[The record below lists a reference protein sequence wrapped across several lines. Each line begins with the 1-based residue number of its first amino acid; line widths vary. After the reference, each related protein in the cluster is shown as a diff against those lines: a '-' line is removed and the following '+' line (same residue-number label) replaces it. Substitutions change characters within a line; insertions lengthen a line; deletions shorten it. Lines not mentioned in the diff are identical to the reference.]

1 MSYIGD
7 LRKIVGHRPLLAV
20 GATVIVLNQNN
31 EILLNLRSD
40 TKTWGIPGGAAE
52 IGELIEETAS
62 RELFEETG
70 LKAEHFQLLAVLSG
84 NDYYFVY
91 PNGDML
97 HSVIVLFQA
106 ESVSG
111 QLHIMDDE
119 STELKYFDFDN
130 LPALESRAA
139 KIVDWYLSNHHYQTR
154 ASIEQNSSTANA
166 DC

>member
-1 MSYIGD
+1 MSYLSD
-7 LRKIVGHRPLLAV
+7 LRKIVGHIPLIAV

-52 IGELIEETAS
+52 IGERIEETAS

-70 LKAEHFQLLAVLSG
+70 LKAEQLELLTVLSG

-97 HSVIVLFQA
+97 HSVIVLYLA
-106 ESVSG
+106 KSVSG
-111 QLHIMDDE
+111 QLLIMDDE
-119 STELKYFDFDN
+119 SSELKFFNFDN

-139 KIVDWYLSNHHYQTR
+139 KIVDWYHLNHQTR
-154 ASIEQNSSTANA
+154 ASIEQNS
-166 DC
+166 